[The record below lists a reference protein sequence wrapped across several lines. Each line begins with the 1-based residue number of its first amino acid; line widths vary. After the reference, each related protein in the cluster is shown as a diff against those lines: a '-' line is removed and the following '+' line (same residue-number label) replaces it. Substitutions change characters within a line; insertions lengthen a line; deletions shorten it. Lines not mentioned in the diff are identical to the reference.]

1 MCVFSERGKG
11 RQYHCSTALPSLLL
25 PCPNPFPPIRNQ
37 AYSSLPFSTHTAC
50 CSVQQF
56 PPPSLPFLLLMG
68 EAVHSSHAPS
78 CLNKNEFA
86 DRLSAYVSLST
97 SLPPPSPSLMPPLSA
112 SPHAS
117 HTLFLNPSLQE
128 TPRVR
133 F

>member
-1 MCVFSERGKG
+1 MCVCLVREGKG
-11 RQYHCSTALPSLLL
+11 DNTTVQQPYPHSSSPVQTPFLPSGINPIPLSPSPLTQPAAQSSSFLL
-25 PCPNPFPPIRNQ
+25 
-37 AYSSLPFSTHTAC
+37 
-50 CSVQQF
+50 
-56 PPPSLPFLLLMG
+56 PPSLPLMG

-97 SLPPPSPSLMPPLSA
+97 SLPPPSPPLMPPLSA